1 MIRKYFISLLLSLVT
16 LIASAQIS
24 VGQWKIHPYFVGDII
39 TNCVD
44 TKDKVYY
51 LSGGSL
57 FCYDKTADTN
67 TALNAM
73 GEINDIGVNQIY
85 YSIEKDQLYV
95 VYKDCNLDIIK
106 SNGAVYNISA
116 IKDVVLNMS
125 QAKAVNDITFSDGK
139 AYVATSFGFIVIDEE
154 SLTVTEVRNF
164 GINVTSVAIV
174 GNHRILS
181 SSNKFYYCNT
191 NEQVEALWRY
201 KNVSNS
207 KGDGTMIPIN
217 DNKFFLFN
225 SLKLYQVTINESS
238 DGTLQFSHVS
248 TEGEIPSMVQRC
260 ATGFVA
266 SHYYY
271 TTNDSY
277 GNKIKH
283 YRDYYYTFDENGN
296 NPTLHNGEGIYSS
309 QLAGNWWTMS
319 QNGLTNFINENIGKT
334 VMVPNGISIKD
345 RAYWSTYDSSLQRVL
360 LCRTAENRVLEN
372 WESTT
377 NTEINSW
384 DGAQW
389 HNITPPN
396 IGDFG
401 GNYWIVVSPNEPN
414 TYFYCSRKNG
424 GIAKVQNDSIVA
436 RYNPSN
442 SNSLVS
448 VRATSLAFD
457 SKGNLWAAQ
466 PYAGFKA
473 STPDPSPDAVVITA
487 EKQALNEV
495 TPNSFIVNDMGK
507 LLKDPEDGY
516 KRMAFGIGAG
526 DTKVYSTG
534 SYNAPLIIW
543 NNNEDL
549 SLNQYR
555 TFESFLDHDN
565 KYYSTYGWVYIKAD
579 NNGIIW
585 IGTVSGVISFDPREA
600 FNSDFRINR
609 NKVTIDEG
617 APVSEILL
625 EGTQVNCI
633 DCDAQNRKWIAT
645 NTAGLY
651 LVSADGSEIIKHFNK
666 SNSVLPTDQIYS
678 VCCNRATNSV
688 LVVTP
693 GGVLEYFYDATTSAS
708 DYSNVY
714 AYPNPVQSNFTG
726 YVTINGLMDNS
737 NVVITDAAGAV
748 VASTTSTGGTA
759 LWDACDS
766 NKVPVKTG
774 MYKVY
779 AAQGTT
785 PSTSGK
791 PVTKIA
797 VIK

>member
-1 MIRKYFISLLLSLVT
+1 
-16 LIASAQIS
+16 
-24 VGQWKIHPYFVGDII
+24 
-39 TNCVD
+39 
-44 TKDKVYY
+44 
-51 LSGGSL
+51 
-57 FCYDKTADTN
+57 
-67 TALNAM
+67 
-73 GEINDIGVNQIY
+73 
-85 YSIEKDQLYV
+85 
-95 VYKDCNLDIIK
+95 
-106 SNGAVYNISA
+106 
-116 IKDVVLNMS
+116 
-125 QAKAVNDITFSDGK
+125 
-139 AYVATSFGFIVIDEE
+139 
-154 SLTVTEVRNF
+154 
-164 GINVTSVAIV
+164 
-174 GNHRILS
+174 
-181 SSNKFYYCNT
+181 
-191 NEQVEALWRY
+191 
-201 KNVSNS
+201 
-207 KGDGTMIPIN
+207 
-217 DNKFFLFN
+217 
-225 SLKLYQVTINESS
+225 
-238 DGTLQFSHVS
+238 
-248 TEGEIPSMVQRC
+248 
-260 ATGFVA
+260 
-266 SHYYY
+266 
-271 TTNDSY
+271 
-277 GNKIKH
+277 
-283 YRDYYYTFDENGN
+283 
-296 NPTLHNGEGIYSS
+296 
-309 QLAGNWWTMS
+309 
-319 QNGLTNFINENIGKT
+319 
-334 VMVPNGISIKD
+334 MVPNGISIKD

-714 AYPNPVQSNFTG
+714 AYPKWT
-726 YVTINGLMDNS
+726 TLM
-737 NVVITDAAGAV
+737 
-748 VASTTSTGGTA
+748 
-759 LWDACDS
+759 L
-766 NKVPVKTG
+766 
-774 MYKVY
+774 
-779 AAQGTT
+779 
-785 PSTSGK
+785 
-791 PVTKIA
+791 
-797 VIK
+797 

>member
-16 LIASAQIS
+16 FIVSAQIS

-125 QAKAVNDITFSDGK
+125 QAKVVNDITFTDGK

-164 GINVTSVAIV
+164 GINVNSVAIV
-174 GNHRILS
+174 GNHRIFS

-191 NEQVEALWRY
+191 DEQVEAAWRY
-201 KNVSNS
+201 QDVNNS
-207 KGDGTMIPIN
+207 LGDGTMIPIN
-217 DNKFFLFN
+217 DNKFFFFN
-225 SLKLYQVTINESS
+225 SLKLYQVTINDPN

-248 TEGEIPSMVQRC
+248 MEGEIPSMVQRS

-271 TTNDSY
+271 TTNDNN

-296 NPTLHNGEGIYSS
+296 NQTLHNGEGIYSS
-309 QLAGNWWTMS
+309 QLAGNWWAMS
-319 QNGLTNFINENIGKT
+319 KNGLTNFINGNIGKT

-345 RAYWSTYDSSLQRVL
+345 RAYWTTYDSSLQRVL
-360 LCRTAENRVLEN
+360 LCRTAENRVLEE
-372 WESTT
+372 WLSTT
-377 NTEINSW
+377 GTEINSW
-384 DGAQW
+384 DGSQW
-389 HNITPPN
+389 RIIPIPEYVTECS
-396 IGDFG
+396 
-401 GNYWIVVSPNEPN
+401 GNFWIRISPNEPD
-414 TYFYCSRKNG
+414 TYFFCYRKNG
-424 GIAKVQNDSIVA
+424 GVAKVQNDSIVVQ
-436 RYNPSN
+436 YNKNN
-442 SNSLVS
+442 SPVS
-448 VRATSLAFD
+448 ERAAAIAFD
-457 SKGNLWAAQ
+457 SKGNLWMAQ
-466 PYAGFKA
+466 PYKEKT
-473 STPDPSPDAVVITA
+473 SPSPDVVAITA
-487 EKQALNEV
+487 ANQTLDQVSPSNFV
-495 TPNSFIVNDMGK
+495 INDLGGACK
-507 LLKDPEDGY
+507 AEGY
-516 KRMAFGIGAG
+516 KRMTFDIGAG
-526 DTKVYSTG
+526 DTKVFSAGNYDD
-534 SYNAPLIIW
+534 LLVVW

-555 TFESFLDHDN
+555 TFESFLDQDN
-565 KYYSTYGWVYIKAD
+565 KYYSTHGWVYIKAD

-600 FNSDFRINR
+600 FNPDFRINR

-693 GGVLEYFYDATTSAS
+693 SGVLEYFYDVTSSAS

-785 PSTSGK
+785 PSTTGK

>member
-1 MIRKYFISLLLSLVT
+1 MIRRYLIISLLSLVT
-16 LIASAQIS
+16 LISSAQIG
-24 VGQWKIHPYFVGDII
+24 VGQWKIHPYFLGDNI

-51 LSGGSL
+51 LSSGSL
-57 FCYDKTADTN
+57 FCYDKIADTT

-95 VYKDCNLDIIK
+95 VYKDCNLDIIT
-106 SNGAVYNISA
+106 SNGAVFNISA

-125 QAKAVNDITFSDGK
+125 QAKVVNDITFNNGK

-164 GINVTSVAIV
+164 GINVASVTIV

-181 SSNKFYYCNT
+181 SSSKFYYCN
-191 NEQVEALWRY
+191 NDEQVEALWRY
-201 KNVSNS
+201 KNVDNS
-207 KGDGTMIPIN
+207 MGDGTMIPIN
-217 DNKFFLFN
+217 NNKFFFFN
-225 SLKLYQVTINESS
+225 SLKLYQVSINEPNDS
-238 DGTLQFSHVS
+238 TLQFSYVS
-248 TEGEIPSMVQRC
+248 MEGEIPSMVQRS

-271 TTNDSY
+271 TTNDNY
-277 GNKIKH
+277 GNKIKN

-319 QNGLTNFINENIGKT
+319 QNGLTNFINNNIVKT
-334 VMVPNGISIKD
+334 VTVPNGISIKD
-345 RAYWSTYDSSLQRVL
+345 RAYWTTYDPYLQRVL

-401 GNYWIVVSPNEPN
+401 GNYWIVASPNEPN
-414 TYFYCSRKNG
+414 TYFYCSRKIG
-424 GIAKVQNDSIVA
+424 GIAKVQNDSIVI
-436 RYNPSN
+436 RYNT
-442 SNSLVS
+442 SNSLIS
-448 VRATSLAFD
+448 ERASALAFD
-457 SKGNLWAAQ
+457 SKGNLWSAQ
-466 PYAGFKA
+466 PYPG
-473 STPDPSPDAVVITA
+473 PSPDAMVITP
-487 EKQALNEV
+487 ETQALDQV
-495 TPNSFIVNDMGK
+495 SKSDFIANDMGGECK
-507 LLKDPEDGY
+507 NADAGY
-516 KRMAFGIGAG
+516 KRMTFGIGAG
-526 DTKVYSTG
+526 DTKVFSAGTYDD
-534 SYNAPLIIW
+534 LLVVW
-543 NNNEDL
+543 NNTEDL

-555 TFESFLDHDN
+555 TFESFLDQDN

-600 FNSDFRINR
+600 FNDDFRINR

-617 APVSEILL
+617 APVNETLL

-633 DCDAQNRKWIAT
+633 DCDSQNRKWIAT

-651 LVSADGSEIIKHFNK
+651 LVSADGSEIIKHFSK

-693 GGVLEYFYDATTSAS
+693 SGVLEYFYDVTSSAS
-708 DYSNVY
+708 DYNNVY

-737 NVVITDAAGAV
+737 NVVITDAAGTV

-759 LWDACDS
+759 LWDACYS
-766 NKVPVKTG
+766 NKAPVKTG
-774 MYKVY
+774 IYKVY

-785 PSTSGK
+785 PSTNGK

>member
-16 LIASAQIS
+16 LIASAQIG

-125 QAKAVNDITFSDGK
+125 QAKVVNDITFSGGK

-164 GINVTSVAIV
+164 GINVNSVAIV
-174 GNHRILS
+174 GNHRIFS

-191 NEQVEALWRY
+191 DEQVEAAWRY
-201 KNVSNS
+201 QDVNNS
-207 KGDGTMIPIN
+207 LGDGTMIPIN
-217 DNKFFLFN
+217 DNKFFFFN
-225 SLKLYQVTINESS
+225 SLKLYQVTINDPN

-248 TEGEIPSMVQRC
+248 MEGEIPSMVQRS

-271 TTNDSY
+271 TTNDNN

-296 NPTLHNGEGIYSS
+296 NQTLHNGEGIYSS
-309 QLAGNWWTMS
+309 QLAGNWWAMS
-319 QNGLTNFINENIGKT
+319 KNGLTNFINGNIGKT

-345 RAYWSTYDSSLQRVL
+345 RAYWTTYDSSLQRVL
-360 LCRTAENRVLEN
+360 LCRTAENRVLEE
-372 WESTT
+372 WLSTT
-377 NTEINSW
+377 GTEINSW
-384 DGAQW
+384 DGSQW
-389 HNITPPN
+389 RTIPVPEYVTECS
-396 IGDFG
+396 
-401 GNYWIVVSPNEPN
+401 GNFWIRISPNEPD
-414 TYFYCSRKNG
+414 TYFFCYRKNG
-424 GIAKVQNDSIVA
+424 GVAKVQNDSIVVQ
-436 RYNPSN
+436 YDKNN
-442 SNSLVS
+442 SPVS
-448 VRATSLAFD
+448 ERAAAIAFD
-457 SKGNLWAAQ
+457 SKGNLWMAQ
-466 PYAGFKA
+466 PYKEKT
-473 STPDPSPDAVVITA
+473 SPSPDVVAITA
-487 EKQALNEV
+487 ANQTLNQV
-495 TPNSFIVNDMGK
+495 SPSNFVINDLGGACK
-507 LLKDPEDGY
+507 GEGY
-516 KRMAFGIGAG
+516 KRMTFDIGAG
-526 DTKVYSTG
+526 DTKVFSAGNYG
-534 SYNAPLIIW
+534 DLLVVW